1 MESNNAVSFADAKD
15 PQTMKPSFQL
25 ILSALSLSSVLLM
38 TQCASPARG
47 SVETVRAVRPTPT
60 GNVTVKNYGDT
71 TVATRRLIN
80 HPLTNKDIGK
90 VYEEITIVSPRGTS
104 VEERV
109 IVRAYPK
116 LETNVVSK

>member
-1 MESNNAVSFADAKD
+1 MKALLTTLSF
-15 PQTMKPSFQL
+15 
-25 ILSALSLSSVLLM
+25 SALASLLL
-38 TQCASPARG
+38 TQCSAPRAG
-47 SVETVRAVRPTPT
+47 IQADTVRVPAPTPT
-60 GNVTVKNYGDT
+60 GNVSVKAYGDT
-71 TVATRRLIN
+71 TVATRRLIH

-109 IVRAYPK
+109 IVRALPK

>member
-1 MESNNAVSFADAKD
+1 
-15 PQTMKPSFQL
+15 MKTKLNSTL
-25 ILSALSLSSVLLM
+25 TIAICLTSALLL
-38 TQCASPARG
+38 TQCSSPRTA
-47 SVETVRAVRPTPT
+47 TVRAASPTAT
-60 GNVTVKNYGDT
+60 GNVTVKALGDA
-71 TVATRRLIN
+71 TVATRRLIH

-109 IVRAYPK
+109 IVRALPK